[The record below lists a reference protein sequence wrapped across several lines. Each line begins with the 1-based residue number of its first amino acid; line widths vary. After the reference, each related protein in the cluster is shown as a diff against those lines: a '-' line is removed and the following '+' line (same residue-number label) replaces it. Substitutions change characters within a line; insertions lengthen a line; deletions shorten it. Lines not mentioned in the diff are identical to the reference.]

1 MIVSIYRYGVELAY
15 ALLTTCFFW
24 HNEMQCARSHKAR
37 VRIMEKVSGGDCPL
51 TDEHF
56 GLSFGTPVGTSFTS
70 QGTLSS
76 EAMDILKAP
85 YGEIL
90 QRFSVRHRNT

>member
-1 MIVSIYRYGVELAY
+1 MLTKGRVHIVE
-15 ALLTTCFFW
+15 
-24 HNEMQCARSHKAR
+24 E
-37 VRIMEKVSGGDCPL
+37 VSGGDCPF

-56 GLSFGTPVGTSFTS
+56 GLSFGTPGGSSLTS
-70 QGTLSS
+70 QGILSS

-90 QRFSVRHRNT
+90 QLSAAALHRRVKEVHHYQHPQRIVPLY